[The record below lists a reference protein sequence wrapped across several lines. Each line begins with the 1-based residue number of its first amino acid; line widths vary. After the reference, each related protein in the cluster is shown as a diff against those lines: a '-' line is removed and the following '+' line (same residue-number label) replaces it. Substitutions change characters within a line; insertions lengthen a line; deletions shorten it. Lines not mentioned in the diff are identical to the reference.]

1 MPPVLSLYLTVLSGL
16 VGLFFMVVPIGLSGH
31 DGGLALAAGF
41 VPPVIVLISAV
52 AAVSMGR
59 SFLKA

>member
-1 MPPVLSLYLTVLSGL
+1 MSLYLAVLSGL
-16 VGLFFMVVPIGLSGH
+16 VGLFFLFMVVPLSLGGGH

-41 VPPVIVLISAV
+41 IPPVIVLISAV

-59 SFLKA
+59 SFLRA

>member
-41 VPPVIVLISAV
+41 VPPVIVLSAP
-52 AAVSMGR
+52 
-59 SFLKA
+59 